1 MMPPPKGATIMT
13 RGCQTLGLGA
23 ALLVLGSAPFVNA
36 GDDPARY
43 PGLEANAVAYARA
56 QRPEPAAD
64 AAVSPS
70 SYDDYVGLYDYGG
83 AILTLTR
90 DGARLMA
97 QLTGQPVFEI
107 FPRGKDT
114 FFWKVVEAE
123 VTFQKDGNGK
133 VVKAVHRQGG
143 QTIDAARFDLP
154 AVVKIDPQR
163 YDAYV
168 GKYDYGQGRLMT
180 ITREGDGLF
189 AELSGQPKFE
199 IFPKAETEFFW
210 KAVRA
215 EVAFVKDSA
224 GKVAKAVH
232 RQAGSTLDAPRVE

>member
-1 MMPPPKGATIMT
+1 MGHG
-13 RGCQTLGLGA
+13 RQVFRLGA
-23 ALLVLGSAPFVNA
+23 ALLLLFSAPVA
-36 GDDPARY
+36 GARD
-43 PGLEANAVAYARA
+43 V
-56 QRPEPAAD
+56 EPTAD
-64 AAVSPS
+64 APVSPS

-83 AILTLTR
+83 AILTVTR
-90 DGARLMA
+90 EGDRLLA

-107 FPRGKDT
+107 FPKGKDG
-114 FFWKVVEAE
+114 FAWKVVEAE
-123 VTFQKDGNGK
+123 VTFVRDGNGK

-143 QTIDAARFDLP
+143 QTIDAARFELP
-154 AVVKIDPQR
+154 AGVKVDPQR

-180 ITREGDGLF
+180 ITREGDALF
-189 AELSGQPKFE
+189 AQLPGQPKFE

-224 GKVAKAVH
+224 GKVVKAVH
-232 RQAGSTLDAPRVE
+232 RQGGTTLDAPRAE